1 MPKKTY
7 KKKIKRFHTLTI
19 ISGKPKIGRGT
30 YIGAFSEVNSKNA
43 KVEIGKN
50 CDIASFVSINA
61 ADSHKRCIGK
71 IKKIERKNIKIGD
84 NVFIGS
90 HSVVL
95 GGANIGHNCVIAAG
109 SVVRKCNAP
118 SFSLIIGNPAKV
130 KKRFYKK

>member
-1 MPKKTY
+1 M
-7 KKKIKRFHTLTI
+7 
-19 ISGKPKIGRGT
+19 
-30 YIGAFSEVNSKNA
+30 
-43 KVEIGKN
+43 EIGKN

-95 GGANIGHNCVIAAG
+95 GGANIGNNCVIAAG

-118 SFSLIIGNPAKV
+118 PFSLIIGNPAKI
-130 KKRFYKK
+130 KKSFYKK

>member
-1 MPKKTY
+1 M
-7 KKKIKRFHTLTI
+7 
-19 ISGKPKIGRGT
+19 
-30 YIGAFSEVNSKNA
+30 
-43 KVEIGKN
+43 EIGKN

-61 ADSHKRCIGK
+61 ADSHKRCIGE

-95 GGANIGHNCVIAAG
+95 GGANIGNNCVIAAG
-109 SVVRKCNAP
+109 SVVRKCNVP
-118 SFSLIIGNPAKV
+118 SFSLIIGNPAKI